1 MFPRD
6 ARILQHTHMI
16 ISMDAEKASDKIQ
29 HQFMAKMLQKV
40 GTEKTDLNI
49 IKATCKKPTA
59 NTSLNAEKRKAFP
72 LRLGT
77 S

>member
-40 GTEKTDLNI
+40 GTEETDLNI

-59 NTSLNAEKRKAFP
+59 NSILNAEKRKAFP